1 MKNKFDIQRDTNR
14 ISLYLYDIDECD
26 KVLNNKDEFV
36 DKIIAMVDEYK
47 TMLTL
52 KQTRLDKFAEWWNE
66 NIVPIITKIDPSD
79 DMSIWKW
86 SQLVKQEISMC
97 IRIGEM
103 VDLMEIKW
111 ICSRRDF
118 DFEQEQTLIDGLKLV
133 DLFCEKKEVLKQK
146 NEDLNMVVVGWREV
160 KDV

>member
-52 KQTRLDKFAEWWNE
+52 KQTRL
-66 NIVPIITKIDPSD
+66 
-79 DMSIWKW
+79 
-86 SQLVKQEISMC
+86 
-97 IRIGEM
+97 GE
-103 VDLMEIKW
+103 LPL
-111 ICSRRDF
+111 S
-118 DFEQEQTLIDGLKLV
+118 
-133 DLFCEKKEVLKQK
+133 
-146 NEDLNMVVVGWREV
+146 
-160 KDV
+160 